1 LFDSVEEKG
10 VEYNDEIQGAGR
22 DVFPSKNQIS
32 EGQGAV
38 SSTGRNVYPEVVSE
52 KAGTYKASKTKIT
65 STDDLASLADANIG
79 NIAQENLIFS
89 LFPCMCV
96 LPFCLPFLIM
106 SENSPLFFRF
116 ASARAFPSSVRGP
129 VDNPP

>member
-1 LFDSVEEKG
+1 MFDSVEEKG

-52 KAGTYKASKTKIT
+52 KAGTYKTEKTKIVHE
-65 STDDLASLADANIG
+65 DDLGQLSNVH
-79 NIAQENLIFS
+79 S
-89 LFPCMCV
+89 
-96 LPFCLPFLIM
+96 
-106 SENSPLFFRF
+106 
-116 ASARAFPSSVRGP
+116 
-129 VDNPP
+129 